1 MMLRSISHFMQVSTG
16 LSLLLPLLLL
26 FPFSSIAAEKEVLLG
41 ILAKRGGEHTLQKWQ
56 PTADYLSREIPGYY
70 FSIIPLGFDVI
81 SPTVAAE
88 EVDFILANSSF
99 YVELEAR
106 YGVKRIATLRN
117 RVGETISTEFGG
129 VIFSRA
135 DRDDIN
141 VIQDLKKH
149 SFMAVNENS
158 LGGFRM
164 AWGELQRHKID
175 PHKDLSV
182 LKFGGTHDAVVYAV
196 LKGEV
201 DVGTVRSDTLERMA
215 QEGQIDLTDFKLIAH
230 HLINDKADFPF
241 LHSTALYP
249 EWPFASL
256 ISTPPGLAQ
265 IVAVALLGMPP
276 ESEAAI
282 AAKSAGWGVPLNY
295 QPVHD
300 LLKRLRV
307 GIYQD
312 FGKITLMDVLRL
324 YLYWFFLGV
333 MSIIIMG
340 AVTAYVARLNT
351 RLKKSR
357 LDLKEAR
364 DHLEVRVQQRTH
376 ELEQTNIELHDVLKE
391 HQQTLQHLRQTSREK
406 QLLLDSA
413 GEGIYGIDSAGLVV
427 FANAYTVNRL
437 GWSESELVGS
447 DIHQMTHHT
456 RADGDTYPMSECPIH
471 STLQQRTVHHISD
484 EIFWC
489 KDGSSFP
496 VEYTST
502 PIMEEGEQNGVVVV
516 FRDVTERRKTEEVL
530 RRTDKMD
537 ALGQLTGGIAHDFNN
552 MLGVIL
558 GYSDLISR
566 RVANDSKLELFSS
579 QIHQAGERAKKLTS
593 KLLAFSR
600 QDTSSAE
607 STDINSVILEGRH
620 MLERTIT
627 ARIELVLEL
636 TDDLWPVWIDMASLE
651 DAILNMSINAMHA
664 IPDSGSITL
673 ATKAVH
679 LGEEDLQQMDIEAG
693 DYVLLTVT
701 DTGIGMDQATL
712 SRIFDP
718 FFSTKGEQGT
728 GLGMSQVYGFV
739 QQSEGAI
746 HIDSELG
753 QGTRIAIYFPR
764 YHQMTHPAVIAE
776 NRVLGVLPSGHETIL
791 VVDDET
797 ALRELAEE
805 VLTTHGYC
813 VLSAESG
820 EQALNIL
827 EDETVDLLFCDVIM
841 PGMDGYQLVEK
852 VQKKYPLI
860 KIQMTSGFSDE
871 RYESKNEA
879 LHQQRLNKPFTA
891 EALLQRIRLL
901 LDGNAVDTELLEPV
915 VWSDKISTG
924 IDMVDGDHQILVML
938 INRCIEAIK
947 IGEQHDLLSDILGEL
962 LDYISYH
969 FQREEVIM
977 VVCDYPK
984 IERHKEE
991 HRRLLA
997 KVTQLIKSYGEG
1009 ELSNQS
1015 LLKFIRD
1022 WFVNHITN
1030 DRQDRDL
1037 MPYCL
1042 GKERAIKDELQQA
1055 GLKDLPSYAE

>member
-1 MMLRSISHFMQVSTG
+1 MRLLRLISHFMQVPVG
-16 LSLLLPLLLL
+16 FLPLLPLLLL
-26 FPFSSIAAEKEVLLG
+26 SPFSSIAAEQEVLIG

-56 PTADYLSREIPGYY
+56 PTADYLNQKIPWQH
-70 FSIIPLGFDVI
+70 FTIIPLGFDVI
-81 SPTVAAE
+81 DPAVAAD

-117 RVGETISTEFGG
+117 RVGDTISTEFGG

-135 DRDDIN
+135 DRHDIN

-149 SFMAVNENS
+149 SLMAVNENS

-164 AWGELQRHKID
+164 AWGELQHHNID
-175 PHKDLSV
+175 PYKDLSE
-182 LKFGGTHDAVVYAV
+182 LKFGGTHDAVVHAV
-196 LKGEV
+196 LRGEV
-201 DVGTVRSDTLERMA
+201 DVGTVRTDTLERMA
-215 QEGQIDLTDFKLIAH
+215 QEGQIDLTDFKLIGH
-230 HLINDKADFPF
+230 HLTNDKADFPF

-265 IVAVALLGMPP
+265 TVAVALLQMSA
-276 ESEAAI
+276 ESKAAT

-307 GIYQD
+307 GIYRD

-324 YLYWFFLGV
+324 YWYWFLLGV
-333 MSIIIMG
+333 ISIIVMG
-340 AVTAYVARLNT
+340 TVTTYVARLNT

-364 DHLEVRVQQRTH
+364 DHLEIRVQQRTH

-413 GEGIYGIDSAGLVV
+413 GEGIYGIDSEGRVT

-437 GWSESELVGS
+437 GWSESEMVGS
-447 DIHQMTHHT
+447 DMHTMTHHT
-456 RADGDTYPMSECPIH
+456 RAGGDSYPSSECPIH

-516 FRDVTERRKTEEVL
+516 FRDVTERRKTEEVV

-566 RVANDSKLELFSS
+566 RVGNDSKLELFSS

-600 QDTSSAE
+600 KDTSSAE

-620 MLERTIT
+620 MLEKTIT
-627 ARIELVLEL
+627 ARIELILEL
-636 TDDLWPVWIDMASLE
+636 TDDLWPVWLDMASLE

-664 IPDSGSITL
+664 IPDRGSITL

-679 LGEEDLQQMDIEAG
+679 LEDTDQQRMDIEAG

-701 DTGIGMDQATL
+701 DSGIGMDQETL
-712 SRIFDP
+712 NRIFDP

-728 GLGMSQVYGFV
+728 GLGMSQVYGFM
-739 QQSEGAI
+739 QQSNGAI

-753 QGTRIAIYFPR
+753 RGTRIELYFPR
-764 YHQMTHPAVIAE
+764 HHQTANVSVAGGD
-776 NRVLGVLPSGHETIL
+776 RVLDELPSGHETIL
-791 VVDDET
+791 VVDDEV
-797 ALRELAEE
+797 ALRELTEE
-805 VLTTHGYC
+805 ILTSHGYR
-813 VLSAESG
+813 VLCADSG
-820 EQALNIL
+820 EQALNML
-827 EDETVDLLFCDVIM
+827 ENESVDLLFSDVIM
-841 PGMDGYQLVEK
+841 PAMDGYQLAEL
-852 VQKKYPLI
+852 VQQKYPLL

-879 LHQQRLNKPFTA
+879 LRQRLLHKPFTA
-891 EALLQRIRLL
+891 ESLLQRIRLL
-901 LDGNAVDTELLEPV
+901 LDEDKLSVDAELLEPV
-915 VWSDKISTG
+915 VWSDEFGTG
-924 IDMVDGDHQILVML
+924 IELVDGDHKILVML

-947 IGEQHDLLSDILGEL
+947 DGEQQDILSNVLGEL

-977 VVCDYPK
+977 PL
-984 IERHKEE
+984 E
-991 HRRLLA
+991 
-997 KVTQLIKSYGEG
+997 T
-1009 ELSNQS
+1009 
-1015 LLKFIRD
+1015 
-1022 WFVNHITN
+1022 
-1030 DRQDRDL
+1030 
-1037 MPYCL
+1037 P
-1042 GKERAIKDELQQA
+1042 
-1055 GLKDLPSYAE
+1055 